1 MAKKAAT
8 PATITLKHL
17 AAALAEEHDLS
28 KKAAEAILT
37 DMVGKIAKHLK
48 KGERVR
54 IVGLGILQVR
64 KRAARTGPQ
73 PRHRRADPDQGQQE
87 GRLPRRQGTQ
97 GSRLSRRSPIAPKAP
112 FRRGPGMAL
121 FCYRALPLPSFS
133 DRHAGLALTFTHD
146 VTERFLRYVV
156 IDTQSDPASPTCPST
171 EKQKNLGRLLASE
184 LQAIGL
190 TDAHLDE
197 HGYVYATIPANTDK
211 KVPVIC
217 FCSHMDTS
225 PDCTGANVKPQI
237 VRNYQGG
244 DIVLP
249 ADPTQVIRAA
259 DHPALADQI
268 GHDIITTDGTT
279 LLGADNKAGLAEIM
293 DAARFLVQNPDIK
306 HGTIKILFTPDEEI
320 GRGVDKVDLKKLGA
334 DFAYTMDGET
344 AGNIEDE
351 TFSADGATIT
361 IEGVSTHPG
370 FAKGKME
377 HAIKIAAAIVDR
389 LPRDTCSPET
399 TEGKEGFLHP
409 IGITGALEKATIG
422 FIVRDFTDE
431 GLQQKEALLEGIVK
445 EVMKDYPRST
455 YRMEVKAQYRNMK
468 QVIDRHP
475 ETVDYAIE
483 AIRRAGLTPVRS
495 SIRGGTDGSR
505 LSFMGLPCPNIFAGE
520 HAFHSRLEWVSRQ
533 DMEKAAE
540 TIVHLAMI
548 WEERA

>member
-1 MAKKAAT
+1 MPVISASAFNHTVA
-8 PATITLKHL
+8 
-17 AAALAEEHDLS
+17 
-28 KKAAEAILT
+28 
-37 DMVGKIAKHLK
+37 
-48 KGERVR
+48 
-54 IVGLGILQVR
+54 
-64 KRAARTGPQ
+64 
-73 PRHRRADPDQGQQE
+73 
-87 GRLPRRQGTQ
+87 
-97 GSRLSRRSPIAPKAP
+97 
-112 FRRGPGMAL
+112 
-121 FCYRALPLPSFS
+121 
-133 DRHAGLALTFTHD
+133 
-146 VTERFLRYVV
+146 ERFLRYVV
-156 IDTQSDPASPTCPST
+156 IDTQSDASSPTCPSS
-171 EKQKNLGRLLASE
+171 EKQKDLGRLLASE
-184 LQAIGL
+184 LKVMGL
-190 TDAHLDE
+190 ADAHLDE

-225 PDCTGANVKPQI
+225 PDCTGRNVKPQI
-237 VRNYQGG
+237 VKSYRGG
-244 DIVLP
+244 DIALP
-249 ADPTQVIRAA
+249 ADPAQVIRVAE
-259 DHPALADQI
+259 HPELENQI
-268 GHDIITTDGTT
+268 GNDIITTDGTT
-279 LLGADNKAGLAEIM
+279 LLGADNKAGIAEIM
-293 DAARFLVQNPDIK
+293 DAAYFLINNPNVK
-306 HGTIKILFTPDEEI
+306 HGAIKILFTPDEEI

-334 DFAYTMDGET
+334 DFAYTIDGET
-344 AGNIEDE
+344 AGHVEDE

-389 LPRDTCSPET
+389 LPKDTCSPET
-399 TEGKEGFLHP
+399 TEDKEGFLHP
-409 IGITGALEKATIG
+409 IGITGTLEKATIG

-431 GLQQKEALLEGIVK
+431 GLTEKEALLERIVK
-445 EVMKDYPRST
+445 EVIKDYPRST
-455 YRMEVKAQYRNMK
+455 YRMDVKAQYRNMK